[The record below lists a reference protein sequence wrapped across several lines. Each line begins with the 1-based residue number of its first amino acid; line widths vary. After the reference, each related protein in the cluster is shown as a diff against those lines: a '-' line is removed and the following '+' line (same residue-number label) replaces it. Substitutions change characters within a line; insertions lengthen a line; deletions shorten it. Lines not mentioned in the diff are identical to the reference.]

1 VAIVKV
7 RDKAQITLPVAIR
20 RALGIKEGD
29 YLEAEIQGNKL
40 ILTPQVFVAKSEPV
54 TLSEQGEQM
63 LEEAL
68 DDIRAGRVKE
78 ADDVESMIAELHRE
92 ADSD

>member
-1 VAIVKV
+1 M
-7 RDKAQITLPVAIR
+7 
-20 RALGIKEGD
+20 
-29 YLEAEIQGNKL
+29 
-40 ILTPQVFVAKSEPV
+40 LTPQVFVAKSEAV
-54 TLSEQGEQM
+54 TLSQQGEQM

-92 ADSD
+92 ADLD

>member
-1 VAIVKV
+1 MPMLRV
-7 RDKAQITLPVAIR
+7 RDKAQITLPVTIR
-20 RALGIKEGD
+20 RALGIKPGD

-40 ILTPQVFVAKSEPV
+40 MLTPQVFVAKSEPV
-54 TLSEQGEQM
+54 MLSEQGEQM

-68 DDIRAGRVKE
+68 DDIQAGHVKE
-78 ADDVESMIAELHRE
+78 YDDAESLIADLHNE

>member
-1 VAIVKV
+1 MRMLRV
-7 RDKAQITLPVAIR
+7 REKAQITLPVTMR

-29 YLEAEIQGNKL
+29 FLEAEIQGNKL
-40 ILTPQVFVAKSEPV
+40 MLTPQVFVAKSEPV
-54 TLSEQGEQM
+54 TLSRRGEQM

-92 ADSD
+92 ADLD

>member
-1 VAIVKV
+1 MAMLRV
-7 RDKAQITLPVAIR
+7 RDKAQITLPATIR
-20 RALGIKEGD
+20 RALGIKPGD

-40 ILTPQVFVAKSEPV
+40 MLTPQVFVEKSESV
-54 TLSEQGEQM
+54 MLSQQGEQM

-68 DDIRAGRVKE
+68 DDIQAGRVKD

-92 ADSD
+92 ADLD

>member
-1 VAIVKV
+1 MPMLRV
-7 RDKAQITLPVAIR
+7 RDKAQITLPVTMR

-40 ILTPQVFVAKSEPV
+40 MLTPQVFVAKSEPV
-54 TLSEQGEQM
+54 ALSQQGEQM

-68 DDIRAGRVKE
+68 DDIEAGRVKE

-92 ADSD
+92 ADLD

>member
-1 VAIVKV
+1 VAMLRV
-7 RDKAQITLPVAIR
+7 REKAQITLPVAMR
-20 RALGIKEGD
+20 RALGIKPGD
-29 YLEAEIQGNKL
+29 FLEAEIQGNKL
-40 ILTPQVFVAKSEPV
+40 MLTPQVFVAKSEPV
-54 TLSEQGEQM
+54 MLSQQGEQM

>member
-1 VAIVKV
+1 MPMLRV
-7 RDKAQITLPVAIR
+7 RDKAQITLPVTMR
-20 RALGIKEGD
+20 RALGIKPGD

-40 ILTPQVFVAKSEPV
+40 MLTPQIFVAKSEPV
-54 TLSEQGEQM
+54 TLSQQGEQM

-68 DDIRAGRVKE
+68 DDIQAGHVKE
-78 ADDVESMIAELHRE
+78 YDDVESLIANLHRE